1 MGDTNR
7 RLPQAKIA
15 DALEEIVTAVDP
27 DGGGGVPGYQLPQKR
42 IAYIL
47 EKLAKKIDQDGGIYA
62 KVPTHICTSGE
73 YSVITGEPSVENP
86 EKDVFYFVPNGSS
99 SDDMFD
105 EWIWD
110 GEHWERFGSGGA
122 LATMLAELTDV
133 QVNNLEDGQS
143 LIYDATTGKWIN
155 GTVTAGTTYTFA
167 EGDVDGAFS
176 VTPEGGQAQTVNVH
190 GLRSICFGEESSPI
204 ILDGGTLDDD

>member
-1 MGDTNR
+1 MGETNN

-15 DALEEIVTAVDP
+15 DALEGIVSAIDP
-27 DGGGGVPGYQLPQKR
+27 EGSDGIEGYKLPQKR
-42 IAYIL
+42 IAFIL
-47 EKLAKKIDQDGGIYA
+47 DRLAKKIDQDGGIYA

-73 YSVITGEPSVENP
+73 YSVITGEPNIENP
-86 EKDVFYFVPNGSS
+86 EKDTFYLVPNGTSG
-99 SDDMFD
+99 DDMFD

-122 LATMLAELTDV
+122 LATALAGLSDV
-133 QVNNLEDGQS
+133 QIANLEDGQS
-143 LIYDATTGKWIN
+143 LIYDAATGKWIN

-176 VTPEGGQAQTVNVH
+176 VTPEGGSAQTVSVH
-190 GLRSICFGEESSPI
+190 GLRSICFGDDSSPI
-204 ILDGGTLDDD
+204 ILDGGCLDDD